1 MKQSY
6 KATQASPRA
15 PFQPRLFAVALL
27 SALGTIAAHAQAQT
41 QPGSLPEVTVIGT
54 TPLSGFGVPKDQI
67 PANVQNAT
75 SEDIQRSGANDLS
88 DFMNRSLGSVHVN
101 EITNN
106 PYSPDINYRGYTAS
120 PLLGTPQGLSVY
132 LDGVRLNQP
141 FGDVVSWD
149 LIPKAAISTVT
160 LMPGSN
166 PLYGLNTLGGAIA
179 LTTKDG
185 INNPGTSLQLLAGSN
200 RRRSAE
206 LETGGSNANGLHW
219 YATGTLFR
227 EEGWRD
233 DSPTRVGQFFG
244 KVGYKDRAGDVSLSV
259 GYADNTLYGNGLQ
272 EQRLLAQNYD
282 SVFTKPDITDNKSI
296 FLNLTGS
303 RELAKDVKF
312 SGNAYY
318 RRLRTSTF
326 NGDINED
333 SLDQN
338 VYLSATGRNYLRAL
352 PGNPYNLSATYTE
365 NATTTPFPYL
375 SCIYQAMIQ
384 DEPGEKCTGLLNRT
398 ETRQSNYGLSG
409 QFTFSNDL
417 AGHRNQFVVGG
428 AFDKSRSNFQQT
440 AQLGYLNAD
449 RSVTGIPYF
458 ADGVTGGNVDGV
470 PFDTRVNLDGRI
482 RTGSLFLANTTSFGT
497 ALHLSVSGRY
507 NHTEV
512 NNRDNITP
520 TGIDSLTG
528 NHSYSRFNP
537 ALGLAFTPS
546 REINAYVGYN
556 ESSRAPT
563 SIELGCANPDNECK
577 LPNALAGDPP
587 LNQVVSKTFEAGLRG
602 RVNSNLAWNAGVF
615 RSENRD
621 DILFVAGSTP
631 GFGYFKNFGK
641 TRRQG
646 IELGL
651 NGQNSGFHFGVN
663 YTYLLATFESQDS
676 FSANSNS
683 TNSAAV
689 AGRPGLEGAIT
700 VNPGDRIPLIP
711 RHLFKVNADY
721 QVNAAWS
728 LGFNVIAV
736 SSSLARGN
744 ENGASQPDG
753 RFYIGSGRSA
763 GYGVLNFTTNYRATP
778 QLEFFAQINNLLD
791 REYSSAAQLGATP
804 ISASGAFQARPF
816 GGSGAAGYPL
826 QNSTF
831 YAPGAPRAVFV
842 GLRYQFDKP
851 AQ

>member
-1 MKQSY
+1 MKTKRVHTLAGGSI
-6 KATQASPRA
+6 
-15 PFQPRLFAVALL
+15 PFPAKLL
-27 SALGTIAAHAQAQT
+27 SLAILSVMNASALAQEVPT
-41 QPGSLPEVTVIGT
+41 LNEVTVIGT
-54 TPLSGFGVPKDQI
+54 TPLSGFGVPKEQI

-75 SEDIQRSGANDLS
+75 ADDIQRSGSNDLS
-88 DFMNRSLGSVHVN
+88 DFMNRNLGSVHVN

-106 PYSPDINYRGYTAS
+106 PYAPDVNYRGYTAS
-120 PLLGTPQGLSVY
+120 PLLGTPQGLSIY

-200 RRRSAE
+200 RRRSLE
-206 LETGGSNANGLHW
+206 LDTGGSTANGLHW
-219 YATGTLFR
+219 YTTGTLFR
-227 EEGWRD
+227 ENGWRD
-233 DSPTRVGQFFG
+233 DSPSRVGQFFG
-244 KVGYKDRAGDVSLSV
+244 KVGHKDRTGDVNLSLA
-259 GYADNTLYGNGLQ
+259 YADNSLYGNGLQ
-272 EQRLLAQNYD
+272 EQRLLQQRYD
-282 SVFTKPDITDNKSI
+282 SVFTKPDITDNKSV
-296 FLNLTGS
+296 FLNLSGS

-338 VYLSATGRNYLRAL
+338 VYLNAAGRTYLRAL
-352 PGNPYNLSATYTE
+352 PGNPYGLSTTYTE
-365 NATTTPFPYL
+365 NATNTPFPYL

-384 DEPGEKCTGLLNRT
+384 DEPGEKCTGLLNRSS
-398 ETRQSNYGLSG
+398 TRQSNYGVTG
-409 QFTFSNDL
+409 QVSFAGDL
-417 AGHRNQFVVGG
+417 GGNRNQFVVGG
-428 AFDKSRSNFQQT
+428 GFDKSRSNFQQT

-458 ADGVTGGNVDGV
+458 ADGVTGGDVDGE
-470 PFDTRVNLDGRI
+470 PFDTRVNLNGRI
-482 RTGSLFLANTTSFGT
+482 RTGSVFLANTTSFGT
-497 ALHLSVSGRY
+497 QLHLSVSGRY

-512 NNRDNITP
+512 NNRDFITP
-520 TGIDSLTG
+520 TGINSLSGDHTFG
-528 NHSYSRFNP
+528 RFNP
-537 ALGLAFTPS
+537 AIGLAFTPS
-546 REINAYVGYN
+546 REISVYAGYN
-556 ESSRAPT
+556 EASRAPT
-563 SIELGCANPDNECK
+563 SIELGCANPENECK

-587 LNQVVSKTFEAGLRG
+587 LNQVVSKTIEAGLRG
-602 RVNSNLAWNAGVF
+602 RIGSNLSWNAGVF

-646 IELGL
+646 IELGM
-651 NGQNSGFHFGVN
+651 NGRSSGFHVGAN
-663 YTYLLATFESQDS
+663 YTYLLATFETPDS
-676 FSANSNS
+676 FSANANSSNGP
-683 TNSAAV
+683 AA
-689 AGRPGLEGAIT
+689 AGNPGLEGAIT
-700 VNPGDRIPLIP
+700 VRPGDQIPLIP

-728 LGFNVIAV
+728 LGLNLIAV
-736 SSSLARGN
+736 SSALARGN
-744 ENGASQPDG
+744 ENGGHQPDG
-753 RFYIGSGRSA
+753 RFYLGSGRSA

-791 REYSSAAQLGATP
+791 REYASAAQLGSTP
-804 ISASGAFQARPF
+804 ITAGGAFQARPF

-831 YAPGAPRAVFV
+831 YAPGAPRALFV